1 MNMPEKTTED
11 LLRASIASVVN
22 LLKEADCTY
31 YLHVVKL
38 LDNNGTKAYTI
49 KRSNI
54 AWPEDDNEL
63 SKVSLPK
70 LRETAGLLSE
80 ILGESESIT
89 ALCALLSLEGMK
101 RERLSP

>member
-38 LDNNGTKAYTI
+38 ADNNSTRAHAI

-54 AWPEDDNEL
+54 AWPEDRNEL
-63 SKVSLPK
+63 STVSLPK
-70 LRETAGLLSE
+70 LRESAGLLSE
-80 ILGESESIT
+80 ILGESESMT
-89 ALCALLSLEGMK
+89 ALGAILSLEGMK
-101 RERLSP
+101 RDRLSP